1 LPQRPD
7 IPRQSRQAIIFR
19 LAALFLCSSGEI
31 VEFGVDVNEWDNLFE
46 RRAIGRTK
54 ISIQAKI
61 LFNKPQRPVIGH
73 VHDATNNGAR
83 IQADS
88 LRLLPLTFELSFDNF
103 KTARDCRLIW
113 RNANLLGIAFLS

>member
-1 LPQRPD
+1 VICLV
-7 IPRQSRQAIIFR
+7 
-19 LAALFLCSSGEI
+19 ALFCSAGEI

-54 ISIQAKI
+54 ISIQANI
-61 LFNKPQRPVIGH
+61 LFNKQQRSVICH

-83 IQADS
+83 IQADN

>member
-1 LPQRPD
+1 V
-7 IPRQSRQAIIFR
+7 
-19 LAALFLCSSGEI
+19 AAKAQLER
-31 VEFGVDVNEWDNLFE
+31 DNLFE

-61 LFNKPQRPVIGH
+61 LFNKQQRPVIGH

-83 IQADS
+83 IQVDG

-103 KTARDCRLIW
+103 KTARDCRLI
-113 RNANLLGIAFLS
+113 RQNANLLGIAFLSCRPSTVPPGCLHHRPK

>member
-1 LPQRPD
+1 
-7 IPRQSRQAIIFR
+7 
-19 LAALFLCSSGEI
+19 LAALYCSAGEI
-31 VEFGVDVNEWDNLFE
+31 VDFGIDVNEWDGLFE

-61 LFNKPQRPVIGH
+61 LFNRQQKPVICY

-83 IQADS
+83 IQANS

-103 KTARDCRLIW
+103 KTARGCRMIW
-113 RNANLLGIAFLS
+113 RDANHLGIAFLS